1 MQRIRRTAALALVVA
16 SEAAGVVL
24 LLRVGTRRPFDL
36 PIDDWEPS
44 VRAAPGDALASALR
58 LVALGAAS
66 CLLVTT
72 LLYVGASV
80 ARLPRLLRACA
91 AVTPLPVRH
100 LVDGACAA
108 SVVLATLAGPLGA
121 DVRDGRAVPP
131 RPPVTAALPT
141 PPATEH
147 AAEVRFDAEIEV
159 EVAPG
164 DNLWAIAA
172 QTLARATGR
181 DRGAVADDEIDR
193 YWRVLCDLNRGRV
206 RSGDVNLIYPGEVV
220 VLPPVS

>member
-1 MQRIRRTAALALVVA
+1 M
-16 SEAAGVVL
+16 
-24 LLRVGTRRPFDL
+24 
-36 PIDDWEPS
+36 
-44 VRAAPGDALASALR
+44 
-58 LVALGAAS
+58 ALGAAS

-80 ARLPRLLRACA
+80 ARLPRLLRGCA
-91 AVTPLPVRH
+91 TVTPLPVRH

-131 RPPVTAALPT
+131 RPAVATAAPVPPT
-141 PPATEH
+141 TEH
-147 AAEVRFDAEIEV
+147 AAEIRFDVEV

-164 DNLWAIAA
+164 DNLWGIAA
-172 QTLARATGR
+172 QTIARATGR
-181 DRGAVADDEIDR
+181 DRGAVTDDEIDR
-193 YWRVLCDLNRGRV
+193 YWRVLCDLNRDRV

-220 VLPPVS
+220 VLPPIP

>member
-1 MQRIRRTAALALVVA
+1 MSSCSSA
-16 SEAAGVVL
+16 
-24 LLRVGTRRPFDL
+24 VGTRRPFDL
-36 PIDDWEPS
+36 PIDDWEAW
-44 VRAAPGDALASALR
+44 VRAAPADALASALR
-58 LVALGAAS
+58 LLALGAAS
-66 CLLVTT
+66 WLLVTT

-100 LVDGACAA
+100 LVDGTCAA

-131 RPPVTAALPT
+131 RPPVTAALPDS
-141 PPATEH
+141 PGDRARGRGS
-147 AAEVRFDAEIEV
+147 VRRFEV

-181 DRGAVADDEIDR
+181 DRGAVTDDEIAR
-193 YWRVLCDLNRGRV
+193 YWRVLCDLNRDRV